1 MEDVEEKKPVV
12 NENVEYVSEQLEGA
26 ALEAFSD
33 VFARFQAHAESSVVR
48 SLLNKMALD
57 LKLHYRS
64 RLLRSY
70 LQRAS

>member
-1 MEDVEEKKPVV
+1 MVDVEEKKPVV
-12 NENVEYVSEQLEGA
+12 NDNVEYVSEQLEGA

-33 VFARFQAHAESSVVR
+33 VFARFQAHAQSSVVR
-48 SLLNKMALD
+48 SLFNKMALD

-64 RLLRSY
+64 RLPRSC